1 MKPLTD
7 RFYIFFN
14 FLKNKNLYN
23 FKFSIPPKMIDR
35 KKVVLVQDNKEILE
49 IMEEALEDEGFEV
62 IGSLTTEPIQEI
74 NKTKPDAVVV
84 DDHIAG
90 SKRGSQ
96 VVKELKDDVKNAS
109 VSAILTSTSE
119 KLPKQ
124 AEECNADAYIQKPFE
139 LDEMVDVVKK
149 NT

>member
-1 MKPLTD
+1 M
-7 RFYIFFN
+7 
-14 FLKNKNLYN
+14 NK
-23 FKFSIPPKMIDR
+23 K

-49 IMEEALEDEGFEV
+49 IMEEALEDEGFDV
-62 IGSLTTEPIQEI
+62 TASLTTKPLQEI
-74 NKTKPDAVVV
+74 GETKPSAVVI
-84 DDHIAG
+84 DDHISG

-96 VVKELKDDVKNAS
+96 VVRELKKDEKTSD

-124 AEECNADAYIQKPFE
+124 AEDCNADDYIQKPFE
-139 LDEMVDVVKK
+139 LEDMIEVVKK